1 MSKDYYSLKD
11 KWAADIEACERGG
24 KVPTAYPQCESC
36 AYFIKGNALHCIKFE
51 QQKKPREVMFA
62 RKECPEFRS
71 VRLVQAD
78 IPTAK
83 VNRLLGGIFGFCIG
97 DMLGVPV
104 EFTDRQER
112 DSDPVKEL
120 RAYGTY
126 HQPFG
131 TWSDDTSLMLCL
143 IDAINSGDILPTL
156 RRNMVSYYREG
167 LFTPG
172 GVVFDIGNATA
183 TAIQKIEQ
191 GVPSDRCGGRSDWD
205 NGNGA
210 LMRILPLA
218 FLAEGMVPEEL
229 CSLVERVSELTH
241 AHPRSM
247 LACIFYTVLAA
258 QLYNG
263 MKRWDAYNSAVRFV
277 KEHCSTRYKQEF
289 ACYNEVLAGNITVA
303 RRDQIRSTGYVVD
316 TLEAA
321 LWAFMQASSY
331 EEAVLNAVNLGGDT
345 DTIAAITGGLCGIY
359 YGFSELPNRLV
370 QNIRRKEIIM
380 EMTQLMYQTIS
391 ISRLGIDHE

>member
-11 KWAADIEACERGG
+11 KWAADVEACERGG
-24 KVPTAYPQCESC
+24 KVPTSYPQCENC
-36 AYFIKGNALHCIKFE
+36 AYFIKGNALHCQKFV

-62 RKECPEFRS
+62 LKECMEFCS
-71 VRLVQAD
+71 AQPLHVD
-78 IPTAK
+78 IPTSK
-83 VNRLLGGIFGFCIG
+83 FNRLLGGIFGFCIG

-112 DSDPVKEL
+112 DGDPVKEL

-143 IDAINSGDILPTL
+143 IDAINSGDILLAL
-156 RRNMVSYYREG
+156 RENMVGYYRKG

-172 GVVFDIGNATA
+172 GSIFDIGNATA
-183 TAIQKIEQ
+183 AAIRKIEQ

-210 LMRILPLA
+210 LMHILPLA
-218 FLAEGMVPEEL
+218 FITEGMAPEKL
-229 CSLVERVSELTH
+229 CRLVEQVAELTH
-241 AHPRSM
+241 AHPRST

-258 QLYNG
+258 RLYSG
-263 MKRWDAYNSAVRFV
+263 MKRWDAYDAAVRFV
-277 KEHCSTRYKQEF
+277 KEHCHAKYHQEF
-289 ACYNEVLAGNITVA
+289 ASYEAVLSGTVNA
-303 RRDQIRSTGYVVD
+303 SGRDRICSTGYVVD

-321 LWAFMQASSY
+321 LWAFMKASSY

-345 DTIAAITGGLCGIY
+345 DTIAAVTGGLCGIC
-359 YGFSELPNRLV
+359 YGFSALPDRWV
-370 QNIRRKEIIM
+370 QNIRKKEIIL
-380 EMTQLMYQTIS
+380 EQTQMMYQQI
-391 ISRLGIDHE
+391 IVGRAGIDHE